1 MILLLIQVLQI
12 EENVDHV
19 DIFMKYRALISILD
33 KEQKFLSEECIM
45 GTFIDPSLGK
55 IAQNYI
61 NTVSKFGNS
70 IYPLDFSKGVF

>member
-1 MILLLIQVLQI
+1 MLIQVLQI

-33 KEQKFLSEECIM
+33 REQNFFSEECNM

-61 NTVSKFGNS
+61 NTASKFGNS
-70 IYPLDFSKGVF
+70 IYPLDYTKGVY